1 MNTTVNG
8 LRHSKEVNMSDI
20 EHEAKIINIS
30 PATIR
35 RRLKK
40 IGATK
45 VGDYHFRRYVFDTIP
60 ASPDR
65 WVRLRSDGKST
76 TLTVKEINS
85 STIDGTNEW
94 EVTVSDLATTL
105 KILEKIGIKPRGY
118 QENKREEYQL
128 DGVQIAIDSWPKL
141 EPYVEIEATNSA
153 EVIATATRLGYSEQ
167 ALVAENTTE
176 LYRRI
181 GMDIK
186 KITELKFED

>member
-1 MNTTVNG
+1 
-8 LRHSKEVNMSDI
+8 MSDI

-45 VGDYHFRRYVFDTIP
+45 VGDYHFRRYVFDAML

-85 STIDGTNEW
+85 NTIDGTNEW
-94 EVTVSDLATTL
+94 EVTVSDLTTTL

-153 EVIATATRLGYSEQ
+153 EVIATAARLGYSEQ
-167 ALVAENTTE
+167 TLVAENTTE

>member
-1 MNTTVNG
+1 
-8 LRHSKEVNMSDI
+8 MSDI

-45 VGDYHFRRYVFDTIP
+45 VGDYHFRRYVFDTMP

-85 STIDGTNEW
+85 STIDGTKEW
-94 EVTVSDLATTL
+94 EVAVSDLATTL

-118 QENKREEYQL
+118 QENKREEYRL

-141 EPYVEIEATNSA
+141 KPYIEIEANSSTK
-153 EVIATATRLGYSEQ
+153 VIETAGHLGYSKDDLI
-167 ALVAENTTE
+167 AKNTTE
-176 LYRRI
+176 LYREI

-186 KITELKFED
+186 KIAKLKFED